1 MAGCF
6 FSANKGLKSPFFI
19 GKKGENMTEI
29 NLMTSGQRLI
39 VAQRVVV
46 ASGDIDSVKVKAV
59 FDAAWDNYP
68 AKTVTFYT
76 SKDSTVYENL
86 MIDNECTVP
95 PEVLAE
101 SCTLFMGIR
110 GATTDGAKIKT
121 SSLVKYKIEPG
132 ATSGKTT
139 LTPSMDLYQQFLA
152 ALDDKVDPFRADAYA
167 QMDVKIAE
175 MDAKIA
181 ETDAKIAEMD
191 VMVRQNKIDLKDITE
206 GDLLWENKSQD
217 QTFAAQTIA
226 IDTSQY
232 KRFVIEYRR
241 STTTTIYGNI
251 TLYSNSSVA
260 MGTAYRDTSNSAL
273 VDTWRI
279 CTANVNGIHF
289 SKAYGYSG
297 EANILIPTKIIGYK
311 SGGIKDDDIVMDDF
325 EI

>member
-6 FSANKGLKSPFFI
+6 YSANKGLKSPFFI

-68 AKTVTFYT
+68 VKTVTFHT

-110 GATTDGAKIKT
+110 GATTDGSKIKT

-152 ALDDKVDPFRADAYA
+152 ALDDKVDPFRVDVYA
-167 QMDVKIAE
+167 QMDAKLDE
-175 MDAKIA
+175 M
-181 ETDAKIAEMD
+181 EEQTQEMMQQHEKATVD
-191 VMVRQNKIDLKDITE
+191 SISGELLWRNNAFYVDSEGDFRGATFLPPTEIKIDLT
-206 GDLLWENKSQD
+206 
-217 QTFAAQTIA
+217 
-226 IDTSQY
+226 QY
-232 KRFVIEYRR
+232 NRFVVVVTYVDNNGYARDSY
-241 STTTTIYGNI
+241 STEILEKGIVYDCSSTGSYISKCIIKNDGIYFP
-251 TLYSNSSVA
+251 SNCNF
-260 MGTAYRDTSNSAL
+260 YNPR
-273 VDTWRI
+273 
-279 CTANVNGIHF
+279 
-289 SKAYGYSG
+289 
-297 EANILIPTKIIGYK
+297 KIYGYK
-311 SGGIKDDDIVMDDF
+311 SGGIKNDDIFMDDF
-325 EI
+325 EL

>member
-39 VAQRVVV
+39 VAQRVVI

-68 AKTVTFYT
+68 VKTVTFHT

-152 ALDDKVDPFRADAYA
+152 ALDDKVDPFRAEVYA
-167 QMDVKIAE
+167 QMDAKLDEMEEQTHEMMQQHEKSTVASISGELLWKNDDFYIDPDYGWVKGPSTLAQTEI
-175 MDAKIA
+175 
-181 ETDAKIAEMD
+181 
-191 VMVRQNKIDLKDITE
+191 KIDL
-206 GDLLWENKSQD
+206 
-217 QTFAAQTIA
+217 AQ
-226 IDTSQY
+226 Y
-232 KRFVIEYRR
+232 NRFIV
-241 STTTTIYGNI
+241 
-251 TLYSNSSVA
+251 V
-260 MGTAYRDTSNSAL
+260 TAYMGSNNIVHHCNSQEIL
-273 VDTWRI
+273 EKGITYN
-279 CTANVNGIHF
+279 CSSNGSYDAPCIIKNDGIYF
-289 SKAYGYSG
+289 SQCNYHVPRKVY
-297 EANILIPTKIIGYK
+297 GYK
-311 SGGIKDDDIVMDDF
+311 SGGIKDDDIVLDDDF
-325 EI
+325 EL